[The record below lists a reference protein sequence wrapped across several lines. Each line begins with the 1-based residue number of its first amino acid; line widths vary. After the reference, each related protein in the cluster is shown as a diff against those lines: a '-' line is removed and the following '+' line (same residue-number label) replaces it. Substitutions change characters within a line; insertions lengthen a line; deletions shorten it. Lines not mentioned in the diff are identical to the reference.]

1 MSSADA
7 YRSTAERCF
16 RLAGACTDRRMAEAL
31 LDYAGECAAKAGCL
45 DRATFAGLL
54 PAPPVGDRGGDPGS
68 ERRESRP
75 QPPAAAAF
83 GGRQSVPRKV

>member
-54 PAPPVGDRGGDPGS
+54 PAPPAEDRDGEG
-68 ERRESRP
+68 RESRP
-75 QPPAAAAF
+75 QPPAAAAL